1 MPEMAM
7 SLDTAAVGHAR
18 HNGHMFV
25 QWAFE
30 TKVDSTD
37 ICEAYAVHSCNVV
50 SAFFRKHLCGKRVQF
65 W

>member
-1 MPEMAM
+1 M

-30 TKVDSTD
+30 TKVD
-37 ICEAYAVHSCNVV
+37 VHSRNVV